1 MAEGSRDERH
11 DDEAG
16 GDEAG
21 GDEALP
27 SGESALG
34 AAVDDALADEV
45 KRQRA
50 RFVQDI
56 LGVDRAEGVGRGEAR
71 WNEALYRDRRR
82 ELGLDP
88 PEEEAP

>member
-1 MAEGSRDERH
+1 MAEGPEDERH

-16 GDEAG
+16 S
-21 GDEALP
+21 DEALP
-27 SGESALG
+27 SGESALS

-50 RFVQDI
+50 RFVQEI
-56 LGVDRAEGVGRGEAR
+56 LGIDRAEGVGRGEAR
-71 WNEALYRDRRR
+71 WNETLHRDSRRD
-82 ELGLDP
+82 LGLDP